1 MSAWTRH
8 VAIVAS
14 NYWPE
19 PTGVSQTVT
28 EFAEFLVRSG
38 ADVRVATGMPGS

>member
-1 MSAWTRH
+1 MSAGTGH
-8 VAIVAS
+8 VAVVAS

-28 EFAEFLVRSG
+28 EFAEFLARSG
-38 ADVRVATGMPGS
+38 ADVRVATAMP